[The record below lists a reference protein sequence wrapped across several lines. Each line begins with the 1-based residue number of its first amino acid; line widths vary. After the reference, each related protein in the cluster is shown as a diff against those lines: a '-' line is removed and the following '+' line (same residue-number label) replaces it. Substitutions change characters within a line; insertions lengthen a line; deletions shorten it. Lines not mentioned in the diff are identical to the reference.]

1 MPMHHGVL
9 LAAHDGSLGAVRVIR
24 VQKGRVT
31 IETITELSDREGER
45 RAESANNRSHKS
57 APSPNH
63 ACTRSPA
70 RMHTET
76 PQKNR
81 SQGPITAMPS

>member
-1 MPMHHGVL
+1 MPIHYRL
-9 LAAHDGSLGAVRVIR
+9 LPHDGSLGAMRVIR

-57 APSPNH
+57 AP
-63 ACTRSPA
+63 
-70 RMHTET
+70 
-76 PQKNR
+76 
-81 SQGPITAMPS
+81 